1 MLSFGRTAK
10 EVTGLD
16 LGANS
21 IKLVKLEHK
30 AGGHVLKAM
39 GIRDLPPEC
48 IVAEEIKDREQVVFE
63 IQSLIDEVDPKIRDV
78 VVSISGH
85 GVLTDKITIDKKFG
99 AEAEQAILFEA
110 EQRAPFDVEDVTL
123 DYHVIQIHEETNK
136 MDVLLVAA
144 RNEFLHGYL
153 EMIQAAGLR
162 PVIVDTDAFAIL
174 NAYEINY
181 DADPSRITA
190 LVNVGSDLTN
200 CTFLVGG
207 MYHSTRD
214 VPSGGRL
221 VFEAVQRE
229 FRLSAELAQKAI
241 RGELESQ
248 VDPDMLK
255 ATVGAACEELVGGME
270 VAFSYFRQLA
280 DVPKIDWII
289 LSGGG
294 ALIPFLPEYVQAQ
307 LNIPIEI
314 ANPLRNIEYDPEQF
328 TDVQPE
334 KIAPLLA
341 VPVGLAARKV
351 K

>member
-1 MLSFGRTAK
+1 MFSFGRSAK
-10 EVTGLD
+10 EVVGLD
-16 LGANS
+16 VGSNS
-21 IKLVKLEHK
+21 IKIVVLEHTP
-30 AGGHVLKAM
+30 GGYVLR
-39 GIRDLPPEC
+39 GLGVRELPPDC
-48 IVAEEIKDREQVVFE
+48 IVAEEIKDREQIVFE

-85 GVLTDKITIDKKFG
+85 GVLTDKITIDKKTG

-123 DYHVIQIHEETNK
+123 DYHVIQIQEETGK

-144 RNEFLHGYL
+144 RNEFLHSYL
-153 EMIQAAGLR
+153 DLIQAAGLR

-174 NAYEINY
+174 NSYIVNY
-181 DADPSRITA
+181 DTDPSRVTA
-190 LVNVGSDLTN
+190 LVNIGSDLTN
-200 CTFLVGG
+200 CTFLSGG
-207 MYHSTRD
+207 IYHSTRD

-229 FRLSAELAQKAI
+229 FRLSEEMAHKAM
-241 RGELESQ
+241 RGELEAQ

-255 ATVGAACEELVGGME
+255 ATVVAAAEELVGGME

-307 LNIPIEI
+307 MNIPIEI

-328 TDVQPE
+328 ADVQPE

-341 VPVGLAARKV
+341 VPVGLAARKL